1 MSEKMEKPQ
10 VDIEAIMEEI
20 REEVRKKGPYEP
32 IPGLDDIPT
41 SVLRKTDWTVSC
53 AYPAEGGNPLKRLY
67 MKLVSKVVRCALF
80 PLTNRLTQ
88 IHEEMS
94 LRMDEMTG
102 MIEDQQ
108 KEIDDL
114 YLRIEQ
120 LEKGK

>member
-67 MKLVSKVVRCALF
+67 TKLVSKVVRCALF
-80 PLTNRLTQ
+80 PLTNRK
-88 IHEEMS
+88 S
-94 LRMDEMTG
+94 GRMRNRCRVCDGLPSVSGPCAQFFLILPVKNM
-102 MIEDQQ
+102 
-108 KEIDDL
+108 L
-114 YLRIEQ
+114 L
-120 LEKGK
+120 LL